1 MAELQVLAGMVGA
14 ARRGSAASMGTEDG
28 RKRKRFENGA
38 KMRDGDDGVEA
49 LSWRKTQRRRQE
61 ETGSVSPAT
70 KTTRTMTRLEEGR
83 EGPRPVAS
91 VTAQQQDASPLPH
104 STDVDSAEEEGSPG
118 DETAQRRARKERE
131 ERREEMPL
139 RGLKVVV
146 IHVKDTLMDGPRP
159 DEVVIAQ
166 LREYE
171 REVGLGCE
179 FLISVGGESVWV

>member
-1 MAELQVLAGMVGA
+1 MVGA
-14 ARRGSAASMGTEDG
+14 ARRGSAASMATEDG

-70 KTTRTMTRLEEGR
+70 RTTRTMTRLEEGR
-83 EGPRPVAS
+83 EGPRPVAF
-91 VTAQQQDASPLPH
+91 VTAQQQQQDASPLPH
-104 STDVDSAEEEGSPG
+104 STDVDSAEEEDSPG
-118 DETAQRRARKERE
+118 DEMAQRRARKERE